1 MAKKVFYFSNSRF
14 PVAIVAGAIHT
25 GRLPAGKDP
34 GAGSFRELPF
44 LNMQDG
50 GEGEIFIIGKDDR
63 GNDIYALSIKGER
76 GMPHRLVESFLR
88 LYKIPRSSLLMVDS
102 GVGDN
107 LFLLAGRLLNRV
119 GFLASLG
126 RFFTYTGI
134 KKIYG
139 ELTRLTAGVRDEL
152 GKSLD

>member
-1 MAKKVFYFSNSRF
+1 M
-14 PVAIVAGAIHT
+14 AIVAGAIHT

-34 GAGSFRELPF
+34 GAVSFRELPF

-50 GEGEIFIIGKDDR
+50 GEGEIFVIGKDDR

-88 LYKIPRSSLLMVDS
+88 IYKIPRGNLLMIDS

-107 LFLLAGRLLNRV
+107 FFLLAGRLLNRA
-119 GFLASLG
+119 GFLAALG

-134 KKIYG
+134 KKMYG
-139 ELTRLTAGVRDEL
+139 ELTRLSAGVRDGL